1 MSKSQAAVN
10 WQKKQVSIEK
20 SNFCNKKQEVKKK
33 LVKKK
38 SEGFERY
45 LATIEL
51 FELARVSKKKIMLL
65 DPSGNL

>member
-1 MSKSQAAVN
+1 M
-10 WQKKQVSIEK
+10 SIEK
-20 SNFCNKKQEVKKK
+20 SNFCNKKQEVEKKTRQKKK
-33 LVKKK
+33 KKR
-38 SEGFERY
+38 EGFERY

>member
-1 MSKSQAAVN
+1 MTKKAGEYRKVKLLL
-10 WQKKQVSIEK
+10 QKARGEK
-20 SNFCNKKQEVKKK
+20 KTRQ
-33 LVKKK
+33 KKK